1 LKPIAKAIVNLAR
14 TRGHVAAW
22 ALVLLAAI
30 ASLAAVAPSRA
41 QTPEV
46 AIVASVRDGDTL
58 RLRDGRVVR
67 LLQIDA
73 PELGSGQCYS
83 LAARAALL
91 RLTPS
96 KSAVALQSDP
106 ALDETDRFGRLLRYV
121 SRFGINVNLELVRR
135 GAAAPYF
142 QRGERGMYAD
152 ALMQAARRA
161 KSAKRGLWRAC
172 PATRLEPRRAIKTRR
187 KAPLGRERSKAAPK
201 R

>member
-1 LKPIAKAIVNLAR
+1 VLFGAASKRRFVIPIARVGI
-14 TRGHVAAW
+14 AAW

-30 ASLAAVAPSRA
+30 ASLAAVSPSRA

-46 AIVASVRDGDTL
+46 AIVASVFDGDTL
-58 RLRDGRVVR
+58 RLRDGREVR

-73 PELGSGQCYS
+73 PELGKCYS

-91 RLTPS
+91 RLTPP

-121 SRFGINVNLELVRR
+121 SRFGVNVNLELVRR

-172 PATRLEPRRAIKTRR
+172 PATRLDPRHAIKTRR
-187 KAPLGRERSKAAPK
+187 KAPPGRERSKAAPK
-201 R
+201 H